1 MKLKPQRHK
10 ANYKSLALILADIV
24 IVNLAYPIMVLIYWN
39 FRYSPDLMLKL
50 LIRVPFVTLF
60 YIGSYGVSKLYR
72 SVWKYAGIYELFRYA
87 AATCC
92 CLAPPQAQ
100 FLYG

>member
-50 LIRVPFVTLF
+50 LIRIPFVTLF
-60 YIGSYGVSKLYR
+60 YIGSYAVSKLYR
-72 SVWKYAGIYELFRYA
+72 SVWKYAGI
-87 AATCC
+87 
-92 CLAPPQAQ
+92 
-100 FLYG
+100 

>member
-1 MKLKPQRHK
+1 MKLKHK
-10 ANYKSLALILADIV
+10 GTKPTISRWALILADIV

-50 LIRVPFVTLF
+50 LIRIPFVTLF
-60 YIGSYGVSKLYR
+60 YIGSYAVSKLYR

-87 AATCC
+87 AAT
-92 CLAPPQAQ
+92 AAAQ
-100 FLYG
+100 FLYGWQIT